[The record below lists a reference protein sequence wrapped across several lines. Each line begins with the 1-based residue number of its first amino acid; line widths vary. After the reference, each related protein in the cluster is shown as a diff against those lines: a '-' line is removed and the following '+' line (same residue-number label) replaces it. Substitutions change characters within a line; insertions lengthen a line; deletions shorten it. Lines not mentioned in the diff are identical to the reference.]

1 MQKITT
7 CFWFDG
13 NAEEAMNFYISIFK
27 DSKVGKVTRFG
38 ESGPGMKGTV
48 MAVSFQLNGQN
59 FMGINGGP
67 EFPFTE
73 SISLFVDCESQ
84 EEVDHFWNKLI
95 AGGKES
101 QCGWLKDKYGV
112 SWQIVPSILIKLLGD
127 PDPAKAGR
135 VMKAMLKMKKIDIA
149 ALHSAADGR

>member
-13 NAEEAMNFYISIFK
+13 NAEEAMHFYISVFK

-38 ESGPGMKGTV
+38 ESGPGKKGTV
-48 MAVSFQLNGQN
+48 MAVSFQLNGQQ

-67 EFPFTE
+67 EFPFNE

-84 EEVDHFWNKLI
+84 EEVDYYWNALL

-112 SWQIVPSILIKLLGD
+112 SWQIVPSTLIKLLAD
-127 PDPAKAGR
+127 PDAAKAAR
-135 VMKAMLKMKKIDIA
+135 VMQAMLKMKKIDIA
-149 ALHSAADGR
+149 ALLRAADGK